1 MSTECKICEGT
12 GNEPGE
18 LGCVWCD
25 ETGKAGGLNPAP
37 SGELEAFRAYMAA
50 NPMATYWSTWL
61 ERAKLSTAELEQSQA
76 RRRQFAEEVNGRLT
90 TLDERTDALEQRNAE
105 LVAQS
110 QQLKRLLGDAKANLN
125 PTGRL
130 AKAIDAALYQKSEGE
145 IPDFSPGNGN
155 KARRRAEALRQPC
168 QQPQAHPA
176 RCGCEEQP

>member
-25 ETGKAGGLNPAP
+25 GTGKAGGLKPAP
-37 SGELEAFRAYMAA
+37 SDELAAFRAYMAA
-50 NPMATYWSTWL
+50 SPMATYWSAWQ
-61 ERAKLSTAELEQSQA
+61 ERAKFSTAELQA
-76 RRRQFAEEVNGRLT
+76 SHLREAALQELVTKADQLGDDLQT
-90 TLDERTDALEQRNAE
+90 KLDESEQRNAE

-130 AKAIDAALYQKSEGE
+130 AKAIDSAVNS
-145 IPDFSPGNGN
+145 N
-155 KARRRAEALRQPC
+155 KALRRAQAPNVSVFSDAKEPPC
-168 QQPQAHPA
+168 TACFA
-176 RCGCEEQP
+176 RGCNGECMENL